1 MNPLRIPHFEYAPM
15 KVSFKKKV
23 QLSDLT
29 PKNKK
34 NLVKELGIVLAFC
47 FAVAVAIVCAV
58 LFLMDGETFDD
69 AYNQHE

>member
-15 KVSFKKKV
+15 RITFKKKV

-34 NLVKELGIVLAFC
+34 NLVKELGMVLFFC
-47 FAVAVAIVCAV
+47 FAFAVILVCAV
-58 LFLMDGETFDD
+58 LSLIGGERFED
-69 AYNQHE
+69 A